1 MTAASAATHSTSAM
15 SSKKL
20 WVTNSVMC
28 FTPPPGDRTAAG
40 SSGESFLAAH
50 GLGWHA
56 PNAASLHV
64 TGDNT
69 TFRAVCDE
77 NFTLQRTGAARSRLK
92 LARSVLNRVEVVG
105 PPRAS
110 GLDQESSNPHLGTQ
124 ARKILTATSCCSGR
138 KVARYASST
147 TRWPP
152 GLKA

>member
-77 NFTLQRTGAARSRLK
+77 DFTLQRTGATLSKAFERGPKPLKAGAVGSESYRSPKSLRNSAPRSRLGT
-92 LARSVLNRVEVVG
+92 L
-105 PPRAS
+105 
-110 GLDQESSNPHLGTQ
+110 LG
-124 ARKILTATSCCSGR
+124 SCF
-138 KVARYASST
+138 AA
-147 TRWPP
+147 
-152 GLKA
+152 

>member
-1 MTAASAATHSTSAM
+1 AATHSTSAM

-40 SSGESFLAAH
+40 SSGESFLATH

-77 NFTLQRTGAARSRLK
+77 DFTLQRTGAARSRLK
-92 LARSVLNRVEVVG
+92 LARSVLNRVEVVA
-105 PPRAS
+105 PPHAS
-110 GLDQESSNPHLGTQ
+110 GLDQESHIAAAGVPALRRLPIFRVRPAG
-124 ARKILTATSCCSGR
+124 AR
-138 KVARYASST
+138 
-147 TRWPP
+147 
-152 GLKA
+152 

>member
-40 SSGESFLAAH
+40 SSGESLLAAH

-56 PNAASLHV
+56 PNAASLYV
-64 TGDNT
+64 TGDYT

-77 NFTLQRTGAARSRLK
+77 DFTLQRTGALCGIPLRAPALSHRFSISGLAGCARSQ
-92 LARSVLNRVEVVG
+92 S
-105 PPRAS
+105 
-110 GLDQESSNPHLGTQ
+110 
-124 ARKILTATSCCSGR
+124 
-138 KVARYASST
+138 
-147 TRWPP
+147 
-152 GLKA
+152 